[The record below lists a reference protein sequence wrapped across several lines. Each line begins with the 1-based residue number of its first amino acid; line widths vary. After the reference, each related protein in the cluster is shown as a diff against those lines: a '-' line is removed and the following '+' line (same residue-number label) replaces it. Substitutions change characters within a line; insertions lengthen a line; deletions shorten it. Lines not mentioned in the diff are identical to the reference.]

1 MFFYIL
7 IIGDTLLNE
16 LLLPCASCDR
26 LVIKR
31 FGFKGA
37 IVSIVF
43 NASCCQLRV
52 VAQENT
58 Y

>member
-37 IVSIVF
+37 IVCYSF
-43 NASCCQLRV
+43 
-52 VAQENT
+52 
-58 Y
+58 

>member
-16 LLLPCASCDR
+16 LMLPCASCDR

-37 IVSIVF
+37 IVSHL
-43 NASCCQLRV
+43 S
-52 VAQENT
+52 
-58 Y
+58 